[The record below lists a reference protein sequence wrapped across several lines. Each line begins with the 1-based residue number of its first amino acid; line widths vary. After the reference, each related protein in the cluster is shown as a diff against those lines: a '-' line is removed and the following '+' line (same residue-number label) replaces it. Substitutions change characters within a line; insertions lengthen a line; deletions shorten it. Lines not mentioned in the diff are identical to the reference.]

1 MTKKKNPVTEE
12 AVVIEE
18 AKNANVAESTTVND
32 RTLELSIRDRL
43 QIPRFMP
50 RNGAYLEM
58 LVGRHIEKKCEISS
72 EEIQEIGLKESPDGQ
87 ITWISSKEKKKT
99 VELTTTEISF
109 LSKRIDDMSSTGE
122 LLYMM
127 MDLAERIKNLEQH

>member
-18 AKNANVAESTTVND
+18 VRNSDVSESVKIGEK
-32 RTLELSIRDRL
+32 TLELSIRDRL

-50 RNGAYLEM
+50 RSGAYLEM

-72 EEIQEIGLKESPDGQ
+72 KEIQEIGLKESVDGQ
-87 ITWISSKEKKKT
+87 ITWISEKEKKKT
-99 VELTTTEISF
+99 IELTETEISF
-109 LSKRIDDMSSTGE
+109 LSNRIDDMSSRGE

-127 MDLAERIKNLEQH
+127 MDLAERIKNLEKH